1 MFSYRHAFHAG
12 NHADVLKHLALVAV
26 LKHLLHKDTALSVV
40 DTHAGAGLYRLDGDY
55 AATSGEADSGIA
67 ALVAAVQEDQAKGR
81 PTPELVLTYL
91 DLLASFNARD
101 ELRVYP
107 GSPALIL
114 SQLRYAARDRLRL
127 FEMHPTDAQAL
138 AGNLAQL
145 PNANLTSV
153 TRQDGFEGLKALL
166 PPPSRRGLVLMDPS
180 YEMKSDYRQVA
191 ESIQDALRRFP
202 TGSYLIWYPVIP
214 RPEAHGLPKRLRTL
228 AQQASKPWLQAVLR
242 IGQAPSPEPTG
253 MAPDGSLRAGPPRR
267 GMSAS
272 GLFVINPPHT
282 LREELNNALPYLA
295 QRMGR
300 GRGQGFTLEA
310 GG

>member
-12 NHADVLKHLALVAV
+12 NHADVLKHLALIAV
-26 LKHLLHKDTALSVV
+26 LKHLLHKSAALSVV
-40 DTHAGAGLYRLDGDY
+40 DTHAGAGLYRLDSDY
-55 AATSGEADSGIA
+55 AATSGEADSGVA

-81 PTPELVLTYL
+81 QTPELVLTYL
-91 DLLASFNARD
+91 DLLATFNARD

-107 GSPALIL
+107 GSPAIIL
-114 SQLRYAARDRLRL
+114 SQLRYEARDRLRL

-145 PNANLTSV
+145 PNAKLASV

-166 PPPSRRGLVLMDPS
+166 PPPSRRAFVLIDPS
-180 YEMKSDYRQVA
+180 YEIKTDYRKVA

-202 TGSYLIWYPVIP
+202 SGTYMVWHPVIP
-214 RPEAHGLPKRLRTL
+214 RPEAHSLPKRLRTL

-242 IGQAPSPEPTG
+242 IGQVPSAEPTG
-253 MAPDGSLRAGPPRR
+253 MAADGSLRSEPLRR

-282 LREELNNALPYLA
+282 LREELNGALPYLA